1 MSRTSCTSYTS
12 CAALLQYP
20 AALLICKNPIT
31 PLAALAPSP
40 KSENGEAASSVA
52 STSSLAQEPPTAT
65 IPQEPEYRPFT
76 FNLLEA
82 LAATGLRSIR
92 YAREIP
98 LLKRVTANDLS
109 ASAVKA
115 MKRNLALN
123 FPAERPIEDWLPEKA
138 KDSEGGVRAP
148 PDTDLDDDAL
158 MNGKDGI
165 AQEVESE
172 IKRQSKSK
180 SSEAAEAPQP
190 AGSSSD
196 PLTSETS
203 AAEASAAEAAI
214 HPQCK
219 VKINEGDAMDV
230 MYSHRKPGS
239 RFDVVD
245 LDPYGTAV
253 PFIDGAVQSVSDGG
267 LLCVTCTDLAVL
279 ASNNYP
285 EKAFALYGGSCTRS
299 EFSHEI
305 ALRLVLHSI
314 SAAAAKYGR
323 YIQPML
329 SLSIDFYVR
338 LFIRVHTAPVEVKK
352 LASKTGIAYICSY
365 CGNTHEQRLGRA
377 TEQEGKGKKAQ
388 PFTKF
393 QNGAG
398 PTTPGEG
405 SKCEECG
412 SQYLVSRKG
421 DGRARHTAAKGY

>member
-1 MSRTSCTSYTS
+1 
-12 CAALLQYP
+12 
-20 AALLICKNPIT
+20 
-31 PLAALAPSP
+31 
-40 KSENGEAASSVA
+40 
-52 STSSLAQEPPTAT
+52 
-65 IPQEPEYRPFT
+65 
-76 FNLLEA
+76 
-82 LAATGLRSIR
+82 
-92 YAREIP
+92 
-98 LLKRVTANDLS
+98 
-109 ASAVKA
+109 
-115 MKRNLALN
+115 
-123 FPAERPIEDWLPEKA
+123 
-138 KDSEGGVRAP
+138 
-148 PDTDLDDDAL
+148 
-158 MNGKDGI
+158 
-165 AQEVESE
+165 
-172 IKRQSKSK
+172 
-180 SSEAAEAPQP
+180 
-190 AGSSSD
+190 
-196 PLTSETS
+196 
-203 AAEASAAEAAI
+203 
-214 HPQCK
+214 
-219 VKINEGDAMDV
+219 MDV

-245 LDPYGTAV
+245 LDPYGTAA
-253 PFIDGAVQSVSDGG
+253 PFIDGAVQSISDGG

-285 EKAFALYGGSCTRS
+285 EKAFALYGGSSTRS

-323 YIQPML
+323 FIQPML

-377 TEQEGKGKKAQ
+377 TQQEGKGKKAQ

-412 SQYLVSRKG
+412 SQYLVSRG
-421 DGRARHTAAKGY
+421 GTEQSTSCNGY